1 MLKIAFC
8 DDDLSVLAQLRDLLE
23 QYRVERAQELDCA
36 AFHSPLELLAE
47 IERGVRYD
55 ILLLDVVMPGEN
67 GIDAAAEIRRY
78 DENVKIIFLTSSS
91 EYAVQSYGVSNDG
104 TDMSD
109 EQLAAITAAYNQVA
123 PIYNE
128 VYVNA
133 ENNGWMEDE
142 TTVAEINA
150 VSAILG
156 TIGEALTTDLSL
168 LEGGDYDAMPGV
180 MLELEEP
187 LQELLER
194 VSEPYDVG

>member
-8 DDDLSVLAQLRDLLE
+8 DDDIAVLAQLRDLLE

-36 AFHSPLELLAE
+36 AFHSPLDLLAE

>member
-8 DDDLSVLAQLRDLLE
+8 DDDIAVLAQLRDLLE

>member
-1 MLKIAFC
+1 MKKLFA
-8 DDDLSVLAQLRDLLE
+8 L
-23 QYRVERAQELDCA
+23 
-36 AFHSPLELLAE
+36 LLALMMVLSLAACGGSDDAE
-47 IERGVRYD
+47 DEG
-55 ILLLDVVMPGEN
+55 GEDLEVN
-67 GIDAAAEIRRY
+67 NDSA
-78 DENVKIIFLTSSS
+78 
-91 EYAVQSYGVSNDG
+91 YGVSNDG

-109 EQLAAITAAYNQVA
+109 EQLAAITSAYNQVA

-142 TTVAEINA
+142 TTAAEINA